1 MTMSSAPADPKAN
14 LSAALGTGFSTHF
27 EVFGLPVRYAIDLED
42 LERRYREASRHWH
55 PDRFGRAPAA
65 ERAAV
70 LQRATDLNQ
79 AYRVLKS
86 DDRRAEYLLKLR
98 GVDLSAEESGKQ
110 PAMEPSFLMEVLEL
124 REELFEARA
133 VHDRS
138 RLGALKHTVETHM
151 AAHRAE
157 IAAGFARLEAGDH
170 SATGAITQTVL
181 EQRYHRRFLDEIA
194 AQEDADAE
202 SDATSAAPDTSLP

>member
-1 MTMSSAPADPKAN
+1 MASASVSQTAP
-14 LSAALGTGFSTHF
+14 LGATFATHF
-27 EVFGLPVRYAIDLED
+27 DVFSLPVRYALDLEE

-79 AYRVLKS
+79 AYRVLKN

-98 GVDLSAEESGKQ
+98 GVDLSSEESGKQ

-124 REELFEARA
+124 REELFDARA
-133 VHDRS
+133 AHDQK
-138 RLGALKHTVETHM
+138 RLAALKHTVETHM

-157 IAAGFARLEAGDH
+157 IAAGFSRLETGDD
-170 SATGAITQTVL
+170 SAIPAITQAVL

-194 AQEDADAE
+194 AQEDADA
-202 SDATSAAPDTSLP
+202 DAAAKNSPSAASFP